1 MTKKS
6 VRKNYI
12 YNVCYQILVLII
24 PLITTPYI
32 SRVLGADGIGVVSY
46 AESVVSYFVLF
57 GTLGITTYGQREI
70 SYVQDSIEKRS
81 ITFWNIKLFEI
92 TSGGIALILYVL
104 YMTYETTNHI
114 YYFLIFQVVAVIVD
128 ITWFYQGLEEF
139 GKIVAKN
146 IFFKSLNIVYLF
158 GFVRSADDI
167 YKYAFG
173 LAFFTF
179 LGNLSLWWNVRKY
192 ITRISVKELQ
202 PFKRTCEILL
212 LFIPAIAI
220 NVYTVLDKTMIGI
233 ITQDS
238 FQNGYYEQA
247 IKISKLV
254 LTLVTSLGTVI
265 MPRIGYYFKQGDT
278 CEVTK
283 LMYNGF
289 KFVFLLGIPLCIGL
303 MIVSSNFVPWFYGS
317 GYENVILL
325 LKILPILI
333 IVIGISNITGTQY
346 LIPTKRENLLT
357 LTVVLGALTNFSLN
371 TFMIRIYG
379 AMGAAIASV
388 IAETVIAV
396 SQLLVLRR
404 ELSIIEIFKGG
415 ANYYI
420 ASIIMAILLY
430 WSAHFFMP
438 SIVNTFI
445 LILIGFSSYVIL
457 LIVLRDDFFL
467 FNITKIMYMIR
478 KRR

>member
-303 MIVSSNFVPWFYGS
+303 MIVSSNFVPWFY
-317 GYENVILL
+317 
-325 LKILPILI
+325 
-333 IVIGISNITGTQY
+333 
-346 LIPTKRENLLT
+346 
-357 LTVVLGALTNFSLN
+357 
-371 TFMIRIYG
+371 
-379 AMGAAIASV
+379 
-388 IAETVIAV
+388 
-396 SQLLVLRR
+396 
-404 ELSIIEIFKGG
+404 
-415 ANYYI
+415 
-420 ASIIMAILLY
+420 
-430 WSAHFFMP
+430 
-438 SIVNTFI
+438 
-445 LILIGFSSYVIL
+445 
-457 LIVLRDDFFL
+457 
-467 FNITKIMYMIR
+467 
-478 KRR
+478 